1 MKRSIKAA
9 LISGLV
15 FPGLGQVLV
24 LKRKVRG
31 SIFLLPTLAGALYIL
46 RIAFGQVNVL
56 AGQLASGAIPFDI
69 TLIAEQIAASRTNGP
84 AMTAAT
90 LACVLCWAASI
101 LDALLF
107 GNDPTCDPA
116 HAPRH
121 DHQAHAAQ
129 PAHNQGQ
136 P

>member
-9 LISGLV
+9 LISGLI
-15 FPGLGQVLV
+15 FPGLGQILV

-31 SIFLLPTLAGALYIL
+31 SIFFLPTLAGALYIL
-46 RIAFGQVNVL
+46 RIAFEQVNVL

-69 TLIAEQIAASRTNGP
+69 TLIAQQIATSRTNGP

-90 LACVLCWAASI
+90 LACVLCWSASI
-101 LDALLF
+101 IDAVVF
-107 GNDPTCDPA
+107 GNDPHCDPV
-116 HAPRH
+116 HAPH
-121 DHQAHAAQ
+121 HPH
-129 PAHNQGQ
+129 PAHPAHHQGH